1 VEPTIYLLTEEPV
14 AALAAEELGRCLTAM
29 TGEQWT
35 TEKRPEHVPT
45 QPGLWLG
52 LVEDFGWTS
61 PPGLDP
67 RWDDEVR
74 IETDASGGVLAG
86 PNPRSLLF
94 AVYRYLTE
102 LGCRWVRP
110 GARGERL
117 PRLEGP
123 LPPVSV
129 HETPSYRHR
138 GVCIEGAVS
147 FEHVRDM
154 VDWLPKLGLNAYF
167 IQFREAYTFFE
178 RWYRHESNPTLEPA
192 DFSLEHARELTRRVR
207 AEVKSRGLLLHM
219 VGHGWTCE
227 PFGIP
232 GTGWTPYED
241 PLPPE
246 VEIHLAEVKGK
257 RELWGGMAL
266 NTNLCYGNPDTRAI
280 LTDAVVEYVR
290 GNPDV
295 DILHV
300 WLADGSNNQCECP
313 LCRDHR
319 PADLYVRMLNELDG
333 KLTREGLDV
342 RLVFLAYVDLLWPP
356 EHERLANPDRFI
368 LMFAPI
374 TRSYSTSF
382 TAADKWKG
390 DLPPYVRNALQ
401 FPREPALN
409 LAFLDAWREGFRGDS
424 FDFDYH
430 LMWDHYKDP
439 GQYGT
444 ARVLHED
451 LCGLLDVGLNGLVS
465 CQVQRV
471 FFPTA
476 LPMAV
481 LGRTL
486 WDRDASFDAIA
497 ADYFSAA
504 FGEDGHRVRRCLET
518 LSRLFNA
525 PVLRGE
531 GDDEARQAALRDW
544 RTIEPLA
551 DRLEAL
557 ANAHRDAPDA
567 AVRYSWEL
575 LAHHAEL
582 TRLLARALVA
592 RHGDDPETA
601 REAACAVVEWAWRHD
616 EPLQD
621 AFEAYEFLQVILPI
635 LGLSRQE
642 IEARAAEKRRA

>member
-1 VEPTIYLLTEEPV
+1 MEPTIHLLREEPV
-14 AALAAEELGRCLTAM
+14 ARFAAEELARCLAAM
-29 TGEQWT
+29 TGDKWRIQR
-35 TEKRPEHVPT
+35 RPGHEPAE
-45 QPGLWLG
+45 PGLWLG
-52 LVEDFGWTS
+52 LVEDFGWAS

-74 IETDASGGVLAG
+74 IEADASCGVLAG

-117 PRLEGP
+117 PRLDGP
-123 LPPVSV
+123 LAPVSV
-129 HETPSYRHR
+129 RETPSYRHR

-154 VDWLPKLGLNAYF
+154 VDWLPKLGMNAYF
-167 IQFREAYTFFE
+167 IQFREAHTFFE
-178 RWYRHESNPTLEPA
+178 RWYRHENNPTLEPG
-192 DFSLEHARELTRRVR
+192 DFSLEDARELTRRVR
-207 AEVKSRGLLLHM
+207 AEVKRRGLLLHM

-232 GTGWTPYED
+232 GTGWTRHEE
-241 PLPPE
+241 PLAPE
-246 VEIHLAEVKGK
+246 VVPHLAEVRGK
-257 RELWGGMAL
+257 RELWGGIAL
-266 NTNLCYGNPDTRAI
+266 NTNLCYGNPETRGI
-280 LTDAVVEYVR
+280 LTDAVVEYAR
-290 GNPDV
+290 DNPDV
-295 DILHV
+295 DIVHV

-313 LCRDHR
+313 LCRDYR
-319 PADLYVRMLNELDG
+319 PADLYVRMLNELDE
-333 KLTREGLDV
+333 KLSREGLDV

-356 EHERLANPDRFI
+356 QQERLADPDRFI

-382 TAADKWKG
+382 TAGDKWEG

-409 LAFLDAWREGFRGDS
+409 LAFLDAWREGFPGDS

-430 LMWDHYKDP
+430 LMWDHYRDP
-439 GQYGT
+439 GQCAT

-451 LCGLLDVGLNGLVS
+451 LAGLRDVGLNGMVS

-471 FFPTA
+471 FLPTA
-476 LPMAV
+476 LPMTV
-481 LGRTL
+481 LARTL
-486 WDRDASFDAIA
+486 WDREASYDAIA

-504 FGEDGHRVRRCLET
+504 FGEEGREVRRGLET
-518 LSRLFNA
+518 LSRLFNP

-531 GDDEARQAALRDW
+531 GDEEARQAALRDW
-544 RTIEPLA
+544 RTIEPIA

-557 ANAHRDAPDA
+557 AQAHRDAPDA

-582 TRLLARALVA
+582 ARLLARALVA
-592 RHGDDPETA
+592 RSDDPTA
-601 REAACAVVEWAWRHD
+601 ARKAAWAVVEWAWRHD

-621 AFEAYEFLQVILPI
+621 VFEAYEFLQVIPPI
-635 LGLSRQE
+635 LGLSRQD
-642 IEARAAEKRRA
+642 IEERGAQQRRA